1 MALPLAVLYNIAHHA
16 KYQRGQRSLTERA
29 DDGHYQNPPEA
40 HRVYHNEGM
49 GDNNYDTA
57 GERQVALVEFL
68 QQHRTQ
74 QRTND
79 QCDDLGGVNDA
90 VIPFIVAENIF
101 AVVRQVGADDGG
113 MNAGDNPQN
122 ERCPEIRVAKQR
134 FNRAGSGNL
143 GLLLCGGFKINGFLA
158 ANKADDEQNKCD
170 GAPDAHGLDPGGLIV
185 AEQLDN
191 RHGEGYGNDLADRRQ
206 CHTHNGQQ
214 VALVRGAGHHG
225 GQGAVGHVDCGVAYG
240 GAQVISNKNVPELN
254 HCAAVRHT
262 EHRNRAQ
269 NIRYAH
275 P

>member
-1 MALPLAVLYNIAHHA
+1 M
-16 KYQRGQRSLTERA
+16 RA
-29 DDGHYQNPPEA
+29 W
-40 HRVYHNEGM
+40 
-49 GDNNYDTA
+49 DNNYDTA

-74 QRTND
+74 QRAND

-113 MNAGDNPQN
+113 MNAGDSPQN

-134 FNRAGSGNL
+134 FNRAGNGNL
-143 GLLLCGGFKINGFLA
+143 GLLLLRGLEIDGFLA

-225 GQGAVGHVDCGVAYG
+225 GQGAVGYVDCGVAYG

-254 HCAAVRHT
+254 GCAAVRHT